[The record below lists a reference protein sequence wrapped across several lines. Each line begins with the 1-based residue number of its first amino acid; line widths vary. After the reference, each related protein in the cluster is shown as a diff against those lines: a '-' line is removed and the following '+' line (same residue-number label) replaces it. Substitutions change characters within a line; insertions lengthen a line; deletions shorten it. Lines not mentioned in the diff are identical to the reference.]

1 MALRRGENN
10 TTQHKAGAIGLF
22 LAVLLGY
29 LLLFGSLEVGHYVGS
44 CVE

>member
-10 TTQHKAGAIGLF
+10 TMRHKAGAIGLF
-22 LAVLLGY
+22 LAVLLGH
-29 LLLFGSLEVGHYVGS
+29 LLLFGSLGIGYYVGS